1 MPLIM
6 VEVEG
11 KTQRISGSYF
21 RGEKPQFYPEDRT
34 LERDYVVD
42 RFFMKGWAPPRPFIE
57 PSTPIVAFGSCFA
70 KNISN
75 YLHAKGYNVLTK
87 KANKAYVTSMGDGM
101 VHTHAIRQQF
111 EWAWE
116 NRVPKADLWV
126 GYNQED
132 FGYDEEARLQ
142 TKELFDEAG
151 VFIITLGLSEIWY
164 DEITGEVFW
173 RQPPEAKRDP
183 ERHKFRV
190 ASYAETLEN
199 LRAIVALIRKY
210 RPEATIV
217 FTVSPIPLRATFR
230 DVSCLSANAVS
241 KSILRAAVDQ
251 VYRDFSNHDDNLFY
265 FPSYDIVM
273 YGFDNQW
280 TADRRHVYPH
290 VLTFNMMTFEHFFC
304 LGDVDA
310 QSLIKNFRHARALDQ
325 KIARLGH
332 DAVAKRSGDAR
343 EARIAAR
350 RLVAEQAAA
359 ARKAARVAARRA
371 ARTQGR
377 ST

>member
-1 MPLIM
+1 MPLIE
-6 VEVEG
+6 VEVDG
-11 KTQRISGSYF
+11 QKQRISGSYF

-34 LERDYVVD
+34 LERDYVIE
-42 RFFMKGWAPPRPFIE
+42 RFFMKGWAPAKPFIDHD
-57 PSTPIVAFGSCFA
+57 TPIVAFGSCFA

-126 GYNQED
+126 GYNHED

-142 TKELFDEAG
+142 TKELFDEAR

-183 ERHKFRV
+183 DRHKFRV
-190 ASYAETLEN
+190 ASYEESLEN
-199 LRAIVALIRKY
+199 LRSIVALIRKY
-210 RPEATIV
+210 RPDATIL

-230 DVSCLSANAVS
+230 NVSCLSANAVS

-251 VYRDFSNHDDNLFY
+251 VHREQSEQDTNLFY

-280 TADRRHVYPH
+280 TEDRRHVYPH

-310 QSLIKNFRHARALDQ
+310 QALLKNFRHARALDQ
-325 KIARLGH
+325 KIAQLGH
-332 DAVAKRSGDAR
+332 ESVAKLSGDLK
-343 EARIAAR
+343 EARIADRQIAAEKAAASRKADRIAARILAR
-350 RLVAEQAAA
+350 RQ
-359 ARKAARVAARRA
+359 
-371 ARTQGR
+371 ARTD
-377 ST
+377 

>member
-1 MPLIM
+1 MHLI
-6 VEVEG
+6 EVDVDG
-11 KTQRISGSYF
+11 QKQRISGSYF

-34 LERDYVVD
+34 LERDCVVE
-42 RFFMKGWAPPRPFIE
+42 RFFMQGWAPPQPFIDH
-57 PSTPIVAFGSCFA
+57 STPIVAFGSCFA

-142 TKELFDEAG
+142 TKELFDEAR

-164 DEITGEVFW
+164 DDITGEVFW

-190 ASYAETLEN
+190 ATYEETLEN

-210 RPEATIV
+210 RPEATIL

-230 DVSCLSANAVS
+230 NVSCLSANAVS

-251 VYRDFSNHDDNLFY
+251 VHRELSEHDENLFY

-290 VLTFNMMTFEHFFC
+290 VLTFNMMTFECFFC

-310 QSLIKNFRHARALDQ
+310 HALLKNFRHARALDQ

-332 DAVAKRSGDAR
+332 EAVAKLNGDAR
-343 EARIAAR
+343 EARIAER
-350 RLVAEQAAA
+350 RLAAEQAAA
-359 ARKAARVAARRA
+359 ERRA
-371 ARTQGR
+371 ARIAARLEAKKQARGG
-377 ST
+377 